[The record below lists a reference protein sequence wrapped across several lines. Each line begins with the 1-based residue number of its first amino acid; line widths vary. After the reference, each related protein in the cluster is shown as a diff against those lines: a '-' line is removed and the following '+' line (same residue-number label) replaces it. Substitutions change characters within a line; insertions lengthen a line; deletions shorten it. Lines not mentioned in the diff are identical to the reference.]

1 MRSDTTNFLGVLVL
15 ATGLILASLPARAA
29 DHLTVLL
36 DWFVNPNHGPLIVAQ
51 DIGAYQRAGLD
62 VTFVPPADPTMPPRL
77 VAALHG
83 DIAIDYQPQL
93 YQQVEA
99 GLPLMRIGA
108 LVDKPLET
116 LTTLKGYGITR
127 IADLKGK
134 RIGYNE
140 VGGLVN
146 LAAINRML
154 ATANLT
160 PNDVTFINIGTNL
173 STSLLTHQVD
183 AVGVDR
189 NFETFELIDKGA
201 APIGFDYEKYGVP
214 TFDDLIMVVNSGTVH
229 DPRYRRFLAA
239 VREGAAYIAAHPAE
253 AWALVI
259 HDYPDLDND
268 LNHNAWNFTVPY
280 FAADPAALDRDKYV
294 RFGTYLAAAHVITTA
309 PALATYTYEIK

>member
-1 MRSDTTNFLGVLVL
+1 MLE
-15 ATGLILASLPARAA
+15 ALPARAA

-51 DIGAYQRAGLD
+51 EIGAYQRAGLA

-77 VAALHG
+77 VAAMHG

-93 YQQVEA
+93 YQQVAA

-146 LAAINRML
+146 LADINRML
-154 ATANLT
+154 ASAKLT
-160 PNDVTFINIGTNL
+160 PNDVTFINVGTAL

-189 NFETFELIDKGA
+189 NFETFELTDKGVT
-201 APIGFDYEKYGVP
+201 PIGFDYENYGVP
-214 TFDDLIMVVNSGTVH
+214 TFDDLIMVVNSATVH
-229 DPRYRRFLAA
+229 DPRYKRFLAA
-239 VREGAAYIAAHPAE
+239 VREGATYISAHPAQ
-253 AWALVI
+253 AWALII
-259 HDYPDLDND
+259 HAYPDLDND
-268 LNHNAWNFTVPY
+268 LNHTAWNFTLPY
-280 FAADPAALDRDKYV
+280 FAADPAALDREKYR
-294 RFGTYLAAAHVITTA
+294 RFGQYLAEAHIIPTA
-309 PALATYTYEIK
+309 PNLESCVYEIK